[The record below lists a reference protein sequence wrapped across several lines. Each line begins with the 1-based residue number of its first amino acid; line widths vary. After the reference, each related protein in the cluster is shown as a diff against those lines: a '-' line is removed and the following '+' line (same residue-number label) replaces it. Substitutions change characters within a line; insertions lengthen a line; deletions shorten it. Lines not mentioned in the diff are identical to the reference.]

1 MGYQE
6 EELARL
12 NAQNRLNQNTAGTG
26 ANLNISGISDTTDTE
41 LKRINQGYQQGQNV
55 LQAKQQ
61 LDNIIAGKPGDYKS
75 SYTDNLNNLYNSIM
89 NRGNFQYDPTA
100 DALYQ
105 NYKNLYQQNGQ
116 KAMRDTNAQAAAMTG
131 GYGNSYAAAAGNQAY
146 QGYMQQL
153 NAAIPQLEQ
162 QAYQR
167 WQDEGNELY
176 NRMNLTQGMDDREYG
191 RWGDQYNRWYNERGY
206 YDQAYNTERDRDY
219 QKYINDANYWTGIA
233 DRENQNALQAQQMKD
248 DAYNYAL
255 NLMQYGVMPDEGTL
269 ASAGLTPAMAEQI
282 MKQIYAPAGGGAG
295 GSLPTNVQAPAGWD
309 KAKIE
314 AFQKANG
321 LTPDGVWG
329 PYTQRKYNELYG
341 TQGVPPE
348 DKGDK
353 KDDKDGKMTPGNL
366 YDALLANER
375 PQDCEEGK
383 DVPQVCQGADR
394 HRRNTS

>member
-12 NAQNRLNQNTAGTG
+12 NAQNRLNQNAAGTG

-116 KAMRDTNAQAAAMTG
+116 KAMRDTNAQASAMTG

-191 RWGDQYNRWYNERGY
+191 RWGDNYNRWYNERGY

-219 QKYINDANYWTGIA
+219 QQFINDANYWTGIA

-282 MKQIYAPAGGGAG
+282 MKQIYTPAGGGYG
-295 GSLPTNVQAPAGWD
+295 NGNGNGDDIGP
-309 KAKIE
+309 IE
-314 AFQKANG
+314 TLLRAEQIREKE
-321 LTPDGVWG
+321 TV
-329 PYTQRKYNELYG
+329 R
-341 TQGVPPE
+341 
-348 DKGDK
+348 
-353 KDDKDGKMTPGNL
+353 
-366 YDALLANER
+366 DALEKALKGKTTTGKLPETSPVQTMTDLISGVKPAKSM
-375 PQDCEEGK
+375 EEWLKQQLNKGG
-383 DVPQVCQGADR
+383 Q
-394 HRRNTS
+394 